1 MVENLVAIEQVR
13 YLVLA
18 AQREGNRVLG
28 ALLSKIGMTTSQ
40 AEVLRILDEH
50 GALTLKELGEY
61 VICEDASPSRLVAGM
76 VSKGL
81 LSRSISVRDKRAIDL
96 SLTTAGQKFASDI
109 KRIESNFYEQ
119 FASLDASQV
128 ESLSQ
133 LLRLLISDTDASRK
147 FEKRFP
153 SQPLVF

>member
-1 MVENLVAIEQVR
+1 
-13 YLVLA
+13 
-18 AQREGNRVLG
+18 
-28 ALLSKIGMTTSQ
+28 
-40 AEVLRILDEH
+40 
-50 GALTLKELGEY
+50 LTLKELGEY

-147 FEKRFP
+147 VEKRFP